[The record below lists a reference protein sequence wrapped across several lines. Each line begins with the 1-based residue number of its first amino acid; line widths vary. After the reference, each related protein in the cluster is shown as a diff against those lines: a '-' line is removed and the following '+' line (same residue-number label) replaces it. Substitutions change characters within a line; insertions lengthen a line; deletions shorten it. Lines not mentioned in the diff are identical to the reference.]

1 MTDMSVEVTRQG
13 PVATVWLNRPERH
26 NAMDEHLIAAVTAE
40 FDTLAHDQA
49 VRVIVLAGRGSS
61 FCAGA
66 DLGWMRR
73 AGSFTDSEN
82 LEDARALAAMLKA
95 VHRCPKPVVARVH
108 GAALA
113 GGTGLVAACDIAIG
127 TGAARFGLSEVRLGL
142 IPATIG
148 PYVVHAIGER
158 HAHRYFLSAERI
170 DAATAHRI
178 GLLHEVVADDALD
191 ARVADLCAELA
202 RGAPGALAAAKDL
215 LGVLSGAS
223 VQDDALLDDTARRIA
238 MARSGEEAR
247 EGLAAFFDKRPPDWI
262 QH

>member
-26 NAMDEHLIAAVTAE
+26 NAMDEHLIAAVTAA
-40 FDTLAHDQA
+40 FDTLARDQA

-73 AGSFTDSEN
+73 AAGFTDSEN

-158 HAHRYFLSAERI
+158 HAHRYFLSAEPI
-170 DAATAHRI
+170 DAATAQRI

-191 ARVADLCAELA
+191 ARVADICAELA
-202 RGAPGALAAAKDL
+202 RGAPCALAAAKDL

-238 MARSGEEAR
+238 KARTGEEAR

>member
-1 MTDMSVEVTRQG
+1 MTEMSVDITRHG

-26 NAMDEHLIAAVTAE
+26 NAMDEHLIAALQGA
-40 FDTLAHDQA
+40 FDTLALEQT

-66 DLGWMRR
+66 DLTWMQR
-73 AGSFTDSEN
+73 AAAFSEEEN
-82 LEDARALAAMLKA
+82 LADARALAGMLKA
-95 VHRCPKPVVARVH
+95 IHRCPKPVVARVH
-108 GAALA
+108 GPAMA
-113 GGTGLVAACDIAIG
+113 GGTGLIAACDIAIG
-127 TGAARFGLSEVRLGL
+127 TAKARFGLSEVRLGL

-170 DAATAHRI
+170 DAASAQRM
-178 GLLHEVVADDALD
+178 GLLHEVVAEDALD
-191 ARVADLCAELA
+191 ARISEICAELA
-202 RGAPGALAAAKDL
+202 KGAPGALAAAKDL
-215 LGVLSGAS
+215 LGVLSGTS

-238 MARSGEEAR
+238 QIRTGEEAR